1 RAFLE
6 GGLPDVIRTDN
17 GSPFVAP
24 GILALTQLS
33 VWLIKLGIQPERTA
47 PGCPGQNARHER
59 MHRSL
64 KVAMSHHDVFGSLPE
79 QQAWCSG
86 WRNEFNQE
94 KPHEAHGQ
102 QPPAKIWTPSPRKW
116 NGKVPEVGYPE
127 GAKLYK
133 VGEKGDLRLNG
144 RTFLSAALRG
154 EYVRFLEVDDGID
167 VILFD
172 RLILAYY
179 DRAEKRIIRID

>member
-1 RAFLE
+1 
-6 GGLPDVIRTDN
+6 
-17 GSPFVAP
+17 
-24 GILALTQLS
+24 
-33 VWLIKLGIQPERTA
+33 
-47 PGCPGQNARHER
+47 
-59 MHRSL
+59 M
-64 KVAMSHHDVFGSLPE
+64 
-79 QQAWCSG
+79 
-86 WRNEFNQE
+86 
-94 KPHEAHGQ
+94 
-102 QPPAKIWTPSPRKW
+102 
-116 NGKVPEVGYPE
+116 PEVGYPE